1 MRMGKRAMKK
11 KIRFADI
18 IIYMVTIGLALA
30 CLLPLLNM
38 VAISFSN
45 SAAATAGRVGILP
58 VDFTVNSYTKLL
70 KEAQY
75 WRSLMI
81 SFARTVLGTIINI
94 VLVILMAYP
103 LSKSTREFYAQKVY
117 MRVVLFA
124 MLFNGGMIPTYLVV
138 NKLGLCDTLWALI
151 LPSAVG
157 VGNVILLMNF
167 FRSVPKELEEATQ
180 IDGANPFQ
188 TLWNVFIPM
197 SKPCIATIIL
207 FCAVGHWNDY
217 FTGILYISKIRN
229 YPLQTYIQSVT
240 ASFDISRVTDP
251 KKIQEY
257 LTISEKTL
265 NAAKIVVSTLP
276 LMIIYPF
283 VTKYF
288 KDGIVVGA
296 VKE

>member
-1 MRMGKRAMKK
+1 MKR
-11 KIRFADI
+11 KIKISDI
-18 IIYMVTIGLALA
+18 IIHIIVIALGLA

-45 SAAATAGRVGILP
+45 SAAATAGRVGIIP
-58 VDFTVNSYTKLL
+58 VDFTLSSYEKLL
-70 KEAQY
+70 KDAQY
-75 WRSLMI
+75 WRSLVV
-81 SFARTVLGTIINI
+81 SFERTIIGTTINI
-94 VLVILMAYP
+94 LLVITMAYP
-103 LSKSTREFYAQKVY
+103 LSKSTREFYSQKKY
-117 MRVVLFA
+117 MGVVLFA

-138 NKLGLCDTLWALI
+138 NNLGLCDSLWSLI

-167 FRSVPKELEEATQ
+167 FRSVPKDLEEAAE

-188 TLWNVFIPM
+188 VLKNVFIPI

-217 FTGILYISKIRN
+217 FSGILYISKMEN
-229 YPLQTYIQSVT
+229 YPLQSYIQSVS
-240 ASFDISRVTDP
+240 ASLDISRVTDP

-276 LMIIYPF
+276 LMIVYPF

>member
-1 MRMGKRAMKK
+1 MKR
-11 KIRFADI
+11 KIKISDI
-18 IIYMVTIGLALA
+18 IIHIIVIVLGLA

-45 SAAATAGRVGILP
+45 SAAATAGRVGIIP
-58 VDFTVNSYTKLL
+58 VDFTLSSYEKLL
-70 KEAQY
+70 KDAQY
-75 WRSLMI
+75 WRSLVV
-81 SFARTVLGTIINI
+81 SFERTIIGTTINI
-94 VLVILMAYP
+94 LLVITMAYP
-103 LSKSTREFYAQKVY
+103 LSKSTREFHSQKKY
-117 MRVVLFA
+117 MGVVLFA

-138 NKLGLCDTLWALI
+138 NNLGLCDSLWSLI

-167 FRSVPKELEEATQ
+167 FRSVPKELEEAAE

-188 TLWNVFIPM
+188 VLKNVFIPI

-217 FTGILYISKIRN
+217 FSGILYISKMEN
-229 YPLQTYIQSVT
+229 YPLQSYIQSVS
-240 ASFDISRVTDP
+240 ASLDISRVTDP

-276 LMIIYPF
+276 LMIVYPF

>member
-1 MRMGKRAMKK
+1 MRKKRI
-11 KIRFADI
+11 KISDI
-18 IIYMVTIGLALA
+18 LIYVVVILLALA

-38 VAISFSN
+38 LAISFSN
-45 SAAATAGRVGILP
+45 SAAATAGRVGIIP
-58 VDFTVNSYTKLL
+58 VDFTISSYTKLL
-70 KEAQY
+70 REEQY
-75 WRSLMI
+75 WRSLFI
-81 SFARTVLGTIINI
+81 SFERTILGTFINI
-94 VLVILMAYP
+94 VLVVLMSYP
-103 LSKSTREFYAQKVY
+103 LSKSTKEFHAQKIY
-117 MRVVLFA
+117 MRLVLFA

-138 NKLGLCDTLWALI
+138 NKIHLCDTLWSLI

-157 VGNVILLMNF
+157 VGNIILLMNF
-167 FRSVPKELEEATQ
+167 FRGVPKELEEAAEM
-180 IDGANPFQ
+180 DGATPFQ
-188 TLWNVFIPM
+188 VLWNVFIPI

-217 FTGILYISKIRN
+217 FSGILYISKIRN

>member
-1 MRMGKRAMKK
+1 MKK
-11 KIRFADI
+11 KIKISDI
-18 IIYMVTIGLALA
+18 VIYIIVIALGLA

-45 SAAATAGRVGILP
+45 SAAATAGRVGIIP
-58 VDFTVNSYTKLL
+58 VDFTLSSYEKLL
-70 KEAQY
+70 KDAQY
-75 WRSLMI
+75 WRSLVV
-81 SFARTVLGTIINI
+81 SFERTIIGTTINI
-94 VLVILMAYP
+94 LLVITMAYP
-103 LSKSTREFYAQKVY
+103 LSKSTREFHSQKKY
-117 MRVVLFA
+117 MGVVLFA

-138 NKLGLCDTLWALI
+138 NNLGLCDSLWSLI

-167 FRSVPKELEEATQ
+167 FRSVPKELEEAAE

-188 TLWNVFIPM
+188 VLKNVFIPI

-217 FTGILYISKIRN
+217 FSGILYISKMEN
-229 YPLQTYIQSVT
+229 YPLQSYIQSVS
-240 ASFDISRVTDP
+240 ASLDISRVTDP

-265 NAAKIVVSTLP
+265 NAAKIVVSTVP
-276 LMIIYPF
+276 LMIVYPF

>member
-1 MRMGKRAMKK
+1 MKR
-11 KIRFADI
+11 KIKISDI
-18 IIYMVTIGLALA
+18 IIHIIVIALGLA

-45 SAAATAGRVGILP
+45 SAAATAGRVGIIP
-58 VDFTVNSYTKLL
+58 VDFTLSSYEKLL
-70 KEAQY
+70 KDAQY
-75 WRSLMI
+75 WRSLVV
-81 SFARTVLGTIINI
+81 SFERTIIGTTINI
-94 VLVILMAYP
+94 LLVITMAYP
-103 LSKSTREFYAQKVY
+103 LSKSTREFHSQKKY
-117 MRVVLFA
+117 MGAVLFA

-138 NKLGLCDTLWALI
+138 NNLGLCDSLWSLI

-167 FRSVPKELEEATQ
+167 FRSVPKELEEAAE

-188 TLWNVFIPM
+188 ILKNVFIPI

-217 FTGILYISKIRN
+217 FSGILYISKMEN
-229 YPLQTYIQSVT
+229 YPLQSYIQSVS
-240 ASFDISRVTDP
+240 ASLDISRVTDP

-276 LMIIYPF
+276 LMIVYPF

>member
-1 MRMGKRAMKK
+1 MGKR
-11 KIRFADI
+11 KIKIADI
-18 IIYMVTIGLALA
+18 VIYLTVILMALA
-30 CLLPLLNM
+30 CLIPLMNM
-38 VAISFSN
+38 LAISFSN
-45 SAAATAGRVGILP
+45 SAAATAGRVGIIP
-58 VDFTVNSYTKLL
+58 VDFTTSSYAKLL
-70 KEAQY
+70 KEEQY
-75 WRSLMI
+75 WRSLLI
-81 SFARTVLGTIINI
+81 SFERTVFGTLINVI
-94 VLVILMAYP
+94 LVIFMPFP
-103 LSKSTREFYAQKVY
+103 LSKSAREFRAQKVY
-117 MRVVLFA
+117 MRLVLFA

-138 NKLGLCDTLWALI
+138 NKLHLCDTLWSLI

-157 VGNVILLMNF
+157 VGNIILLMNF
-167 FRSVPKELEEATQ
+167 FRSVPKELEEAAA

-188 TLWNVFIPM
+188 ILLNVFVPV

-240 ASFDISRVTDP
+240 AAFDISRVTDP

-276 LMIIYPF
+276 LMILYPF

>member
-1 MRMGKRAMKK
+1 MTKK
-11 KIRFADI
+11 KRIKISDI
-18 IIYMVTIGLALA
+18 MIYMVVISLGLS

-45 SAAATAGRVGILP
+45 SAAATAGRVGIVP
-58 VDFTVNSYTKLL
+58 VGFTVSSYTKLL
-70 KEAQY
+70 NDSQY
-75 WRSLMI
+75 WRSLVVSME
-81 SFARTVLGTIINI
+81 RTLLGTLINI
-94 VLVILMAYP
+94 ILVITMAYP
-103 LSKSTREFYAQKVY
+103 LSKSEREFHGQKVY
-117 MRVVLFA
+117 MRMVLFA

-138 NKLGLCDTLWALI
+138 NQLELCDTLWALI

-167 FRSVPKELEEATQ
+167 FRSVPRELEEAAE
-180 IDGANPFQ
+180 IDGANPFHI
-188 TLWNVFIPM
+188 LKNVFIPV

-217 FTGILYISKIRN
+217 FSGILYISKIRN
-229 YPLQTYIQSVT
+229 YPLQTYIQSVS
-240 ASFDISRVTDP
+240 AAIDISQITDP

-265 NAAKIVVSTLP
+265 NAAKIVVSTVP
-276 LMIIYPF
+276 LMIFYPF

-296 VKE
+296 VKA

>member
-1 MRMGKRAMKK
+1 MKK
-11 KIRFADI
+11 IKKVKISDI
-18 IIYMVTIGLALA
+18 IIYLMVIGLGLA

-58 VDFTVNSYTKLL
+58 VDFTTSSYEKLL
-70 KEAQY
+70 SDAQY
-75 WRSLMI
+75 WRSLLV
-81 SFARTVLGTIINI
+81 SVERTVLGTLINI
-94 VLVILMAYP
+94 LFVILMAYP
-103 LSKSTREFYAQKVY
+103 LSKSEREFHGQKIY
-117 MRVVLFA
+117 MRIVLFA

-138 NKLGLCDTLWALI
+138 NGLELCNTIWALI

-157 VGNVILLMNF
+157 VGNIILLMNF
-167 FRSVPKELEEATQ
+167 FRSVPKELEEAAA
-180 IDGANPFQ
+180 IDGANPLQ
-188 TLWNVFIPM
+188 ILWNVFIPV

-217 FTGILYISKIRN
+217 FSGILYISKIHN
-229 YPLQTYIQSVT
+229 YPLQTYIQSVS
-240 ASFDISRVTDP
+240 AAIDISQITDP

-265 NAAKIVVSTLP
+265 NAAKIVVSTVP
-276 LMIIYPF
+276 LMIFYPF

>member
-1 MRMGKRAMKK
+1 MKK
-11 KIRFADI
+11 KIKISDI
-18 IIYMVTIGLALA
+18 VIYIIVIALGLA

-45 SAAATAGRVGILP
+45 SAAATAGRVGIIP
-58 VDFTVNSYTKLL
+58 VDFTLSSYEKLL
-70 KEAQY
+70 KDAQY
-75 WRSLMI
+75 WRSLVV
-81 SFARTVLGTIINI
+81 SFERTIIGTTINI
-94 VLVILMAYP
+94 LLVITMAYP
-103 LSKSTREFYAQKVY
+103 LSKSTREFYSQKKY
-117 MRVVLFA
+117 MGVVLFA

-138 NKLGLCDTLWALI
+138 NNLGLCDSLWSLI

-167 FRSVPKELEEATQ
+167 FRSVPKELEEAAE

-188 TLWNVFIPM
+188 VLKNVFIPI

-217 FTGILYISKIRN
+217 FSGILYISKMEN
-229 YPLQTYIQSVT
+229 YPLQSYIQSVS
-240 ASFDISRVTDP
+240 ASLDISRVTDP

-265 NAAKIVVSTLP
+265 NAAKIVVSTVP
-276 LMIIYPF
+276 LMIVYPF

>member
-1 MRMGKRAMKK
+1 MGKRKV
-11 KIRFADI
+11 KIADI
-18 IIYMVTIGLALA
+18 VIYLTVILMALA
-30 CLLPLLNM
+30 CLIPLMNM
-38 VAISFSN
+38 LAISFSN
-45 SAAATAGRVGILP
+45 SAAATAGRVGIIP
-58 VDFTVNSYTKLL
+58 VDFTTSSYAKLL
-70 KEAQY
+70 KEEQY
-75 WRSLMI
+75 WRSLLI
-81 SFARTVLGTIINI
+81 SFERTVFGTLINVI
-94 VLVILMAYP
+94 LVIFMPFP
-103 LSKSTREFYAQKVY
+103 LSKSAREFRAQKVY
-117 MRVVLFA
+117 MRLVLFA

-138 NKLGLCDTLWALI
+138 NKLHLCDTLWSLI

-157 VGNVILLMNF
+157 VGNIILLMNF
-167 FRSVPKELEEATQ
+167 FRSVPKELEEAAA

-188 TLWNVFIPM
+188 ILLNVFVPV

-240 ASFDISRVTDP
+240 AAFDISRVTDP

-276 LMIIYPF
+276 LMILYPF
-283 VTKYF
+283 VIKYF

>member
-1 MRMGKRAMKK
+1 MGKRKV
-11 KIRFADI
+11 KIADI
-18 IIYMVTIGLALA
+18 VIYLTVILMALA
-30 CLLPLLNM
+30 CLIPLMNM
-38 VAISFSN
+38 LAISFSN
-45 SAAATAGRVGILP
+45 SAAATAGRVGIIP
-58 VDFTVNSYTKLL
+58 VDFTTSSYAKLL
-70 KEAQY
+70 KEEQY
-75 WRSLMI
+75 WRSLLI
-81 SFARTVLGTIINI
+81 SFERTAFGTLINVI
-94 VLVILMAYP
+94 LVIFMSFP
-103 LSKSTREFYAQKVY
+103 LSKSTREFRAQKVY
-117 MRVVLFA
+117 MRLVLFA

-138 NKLGLCDTLWALI
+138 NKLHLCDTLWSLI

-157 VGNVILLMNF
+157 VGNIILLMNF
-167 FRSVPKELEEATQ
+167 FRSVPKELEEAAA

-188 TLWNVFIPM
+188 ILLNVFVPV

-240 ASFDISRVTDP
+240 AAFDISRVTDP

-276 LMIIYPF
+276 LMILYPF

>member
-1 MRMGKRAMKK
+1 MKK
-11 KIRFADI
+11 KIKISDI
-18 IIYMVTIGLALA
+18 VIYIIVIALGLA

-38 VAISFSN
+38 VAISFSS
-45 SAAATAGRVGILP
+45 SAAATAGRVGIIP
-58 VDFTVNSYTKLL
+58 VDFTLSSYEKLL
-70 KEAQY
+70 KDAQY
-75 WRSLMI
+75 WRSLVV
-81 SFARTVLGTIINI
+81 SFERTIIGTTINI
-94 VLVILMAYP
+94 LLVITMAYP
-103 LSKSTREFYAQKVY
+103 LSKSTREFHSQKKY
-117 MRVVLFA
+117 MGVVLFA

-138 NKLGLCDTLWALI
+138 NNLGLCDSLWSLI

-167 FRSVPKELEEATQ
+167 FRSVPKELEEAAE

-188 TLWNVFIPM
+188 VLKNVFIPIA
-197 SKPCIATIIL
+197 KPCIATIIL

-217 FTGILYISKIRN
+217 FSGILYISKMRN
-229 YPLQTYIQSVT
+229 YPLQSYIQSVS
-240 ASFDISRVTDP
+240 ASLDISRVTDP

-276 LMIIYPF
+276 LMIVYPF

>member
-1 MRMGKRAMKK
+1 MKR
-11 KIRFADI
+11 KIKISDI
-18 IIYMVTIGLALA
+18 IIHIIVIVLGLA

-45 SAAATAGRVGILP
+45 SAAATAGRVGIIP
-58 VDFTVNSYTKLL
+58 VDFTLSSYEKLL
-70 KEAQY
+70 KDAQY
-75 WRSLMI
+75 WRSLVV
-81 SFARTVLGTIINI
+81 SFERTIIGTTINI
-94 VLVILMAYP
+94 LLVITMAYP
-103 LSKSTREFYAQKVY
+103 LSKSTREFHSQKKY
-117 MRVVLFA
+117 MGVVVFA
-124 MLFNGGMIPTYLVV
+124 MLFNGGIIPTYLVV
-138 NKLGLCDTLWALI
+138 NNLGLCDSLWSLI

-167 FRSVPKELEEATQ
+167 FRSVPKELEEAAE

-188 TLWNVFIPM
+188 ILKNVFIPI

-217 FTGILYISKIRN
+217 FSGILYISKMEN
-229 YPLQTYIQSVT
+229 YPLQSYIQSVS
-240 ASFDISRVTDP
+240 ASLDISRVTDP

-276 LMIIYPF
+276 LMIVYPF

>member
-1 MRMGKRAMKK
+1 MTKRK
-11 KIRFADI
+11 KIKVSDI
-18 IIYMVTIGLALA
+18 MIYLVTVLLGLS

-45 SAAATAGRVGILP
+45 SAAATAGRVGIVP
-58 VDFTVNSYTKLL
+58 VDFTLSSYNKLL
-70 KEAQY
+70 SDTQY
-75 WRSLMI
+75 WRSLVI
-81 SFARTVLGTIINI
+81 SIERTVIGTLLNI
-94 VLVILMAYP
+94 FLVIIMAYP
-103 LSKSTREFYAQKVY
+103 LSKNTREFHAQKTY
-117 MRVVLFA
+117 MRFVLFA
-124 MLFNGGMIPTYLVV
+124 MLFNGGMIPTYHVV
-138 NKLGLCDTLWALI
+138 NKLHLCDTLWALI

-167 FRSVPKELEEATQ
+167 FRSVPKELEEAAE
-180 IDGANPFQ
+180 IDGANPISI
-188 TLWNVFIPM
+188 LRNVFIPV
-197 SKPCIATIIL
+197 SKPCIATITL

-217 FTGILYISKIRN
+217 FTGILYISKISH

-240 ASFDISRVTDP
+240 ASIDISQITDP

-265 NAAKIVVSTLP
+265 SAAKIVVSTVP
-276 LMIIYPF
+276 LLIFYPF

>member
-1 MRMGKRAMKK
+1 MGKR
-11 KIRFADI
+11 KIKIADI
-18 IIYMVTIGLALA
+18 VIYLTVILMALA
-30 CLLPLLNM
+30 CLIPLMNM
-38 VAISFSN
+38 LAISFSN
-45 SAAATAGRVGILP
+45 SAAATAGRVGIIP
-58 VDFTVNSYTKLL
+58 VDFTTSSYAKLL
-70 KEAQY
+70 KEEQY
-75 WRSLMI
+75 WRSLLI
-81 SFARTVLGTIINI
+81 SFERTVFGTLIN
-94 VLVILMAYP
+94 VILAIFMSFP
-103 LSKSTREFYAQKVY
+103 LSKSTREFRAQKVY
-117 MRVVLFA
+117 MRLVLFA

-138 NKLGLCDTLWALI
+138 NKLHLCDTLWSLI

-157 VGNVILLMNF
+157 VGNIILLMNF
-167 FRSVPKELEEATQ
+167 FRSVPKELEEAAA

-188 TLWNVFIPM
+188 ILLNVFVPV

-240 ASFDISRVTDP
+240 AAFDISRVTDP

-276 LMIIYPF
+276 LMILYPF

>member
-1 MRMGKRAMKK
+1 MGKR
-11 KIRFADI
+11 KIKIADI
-18 IIYMVTIGLALA
+18 VIYLTVILMALA
-30 CLLPLLNM
+30 CLIPLMNM
-38 VAISFSN
+38 LAISFSN
-45 SAAATAGRVGILP
+45 SAAATAGRVGIIP
-58 VDFTVNSYTKLL
+58 VDFTTSSYAKLL
-70 KEAQY
+70 KEEQY
-75 WRSLMI
+75 WRSLLI
-81 SFARTVLGTIINI
+81 SFERTVFGTLIN
-94 VLVILMAYP
+94 VILVVFMSFP
-103 LSKSTREFYAQKVY
+103 LSKSTREFRAQKVY
-117 MRVVLFA
+117 MRLVLFA

-138 NKLGLCDTLWALI
+138 NKLHLCDTLWSLI

-157 VGNVILLMNF
+157 VGNIILLMNF
-167 FRSVPKELEEATQ
+167 FRSVPKELEEAAA

-188 TLWNVFIPM
+188 ILLNVFVPV

-240 ASFDISRVTDP
+240 AAFDISRVTDP

-276 LMIIYPF
+276 LMILYPF

>member
-1 MRMGKRAMKK
+1 MGKR
-11 KIRFADI
+11 KIKIADI
-18 IIYMVTIGLALA
+18 VIYLTVILMALA
-30 CLLPLLNM
+30 CLIPLMNM
-38 VAISFSN
+38 LAISFSN
-45 SAAATAGRVGILP
+45 SAAATAGRVGIIP
-58 VDFTVNSYTKLL
+58 VDFTTSSYAKLL
-70 KEAQY
+70 KEEQY
-75 WRSLMI
+75 WRSLLI
-81 SFARTVLGTIINI
+81 SFERTVFGTLINVI
-94 VLVILMAYP
+94 LVIFMSFP
-103 LSKSTREFYAQKVY
+103 LSKSTREFRAQKVY
-117 MRVVLFA
+117 MRLVLFA

-138 NKLGLCDTLWALI
+138 NKLHLCDTLWSLI

-157 VGNVILLMNF
+157 VGNIILLMNF
-167 FRSVPKELEEATQ
+167 FRSVPKELEEAAA

-188 TLWNVFIPM
+188 ILLNVFVPV

-207 FCAVGHWNDY
+207 FCTVGHWNDY

-240 ASFDISRVTDP
+240 AAFDISRVTDP

-276 LMIIYPF
+276 LMILYPF

>member
-1 MRMGKRAMKK
+1 MGKR
-11 KIRFADI
+11 KIKIADI
-18 IIYMVTIGLALA
+18 VIYLTVILMALA
-30 CLLPLLNM
+30 CLIPLMNM
-38 VAISFSN
+38 LAISFSN
-45 SAAATAGRVGILP
+45 SAAATAGRVGIIP
-58 VDFTVNSYTKLL
+58 VDFTTSSYAKLL
-70 KEAQY
+70 KEEQY
-75 WRSLMI
+75 WRSLLI
-81 SFARTVLGTIINI
+81 SFERTVFGTLINVI
-94 VLVILMAYP
+94 LVIFMSFP
-103 LSKSTREFYAQKVY
+103 LSKSTREFRAQKVY
-117 MRVVLFA
+117 MRLVLFA
-124 MLFNGGMIPTYLVV
+124 MLFNGGMIPTYRVV
-138 NKLGLCDTLWALI
+138 NKLHLCDTLWSLI

-157 VGNVILLMNF
+157 VGNIILLMNF
-167 FRSVPKELEEATQ
+167 FRSVPKELEEAAA

-188 TLWNVFIPM
+188 ILLNVFVPV

-240 ASFDISRVTDP
+240 AAFDISRVTDP

-276 LMIIYPF
+276 LMILYPF
-283 VTKYF
+283 VIKYF

>member
-1 MRMGKRAMKK
+1 M
-11 KIRFADI
+11 
-18 IIYMVTIGLALA
+18 
-30 CLLPLLNM
+30 
-38 VAISFSN
+38 
-45 SAAATAGRVGILP
+45 
-58 VDFTVNSYTKLL
+58 DFTTSSYAKLL
-70 KEAQY
+70 KEEQY
-75 WRSLMI
+75 WRSLLI
-81 SFARTVLGTIINI
+81 SFERTVFGTLINVI
-94 VLVILMAYP
+94 LVIFMSFP
-103 LSKSTREFYAQKVY
+103 LSKSTREFRAQKVY
-117 MRVVLFA
+117 MRLVLFA

-138 NKLGLCDTLWALI
+138 NKLHLCDTLWSLI

-157 VGNVILLMNF
+157 VGNIILLMNF
-167 FRSVPKELEEATQ
+167 FRSVPKELEEAAA

-188 TLWNVFIPM
+188 ILLNVFVPV

-240 ASFDISRVTDP
+240 AAFDISRVTDP

-276 LMIIYPF
+276 LMILYPF

>member
-1 MRMGKRAMKK
+1 MGKR
-11 KIRFADI
+11 KIKIADI
-18 IIYMVTIGLALA
+18 VIYLTVILMALA
-30 CLLPLLNM
+30 CLIPLMNM
-38 VAISFSN
+38 LAISFSN
-45 SAAATAGRVGILP
+45 SAAATAGRVGIIP
-58 VDFTVNSYTKLL
+58 VDFTTSSYAKLL
-70 KEAQY
+70 KEEQY
-75 WRSLMI
+75 WRSLLI
-81 SFARTVLGTIINI
+81 SFERTVFGTLINVI
-94 VLVILMAYP
+94 LVIFMSFP
-103 LSKSTREFYAQKVY
+103 LSKSTREFCAQKVY
-117 MRVVLFA
+117 MRLVLFA

-138 NKLGLCDTLWALI
+138 NKLHLCDTLWSLI

-157 VGNVILLMNF
+157 VGNIILLMNF
-167 FRSVPKELEEATQ
+167 FRSVPKELEEAAA

-188 TLWNVFIPM
+188 ILLNVFVPV

-240 ASFDISRVTDP
+240 AAFDISRVTDP

-276 LMIIYPF
+276 LMILYPF

>member
-1 MRMGKRAMKK
+1 MEKR
-11 KIRFADI
+11 KIKIADI
-18 IIYMVTIGLALA
+18 VIYLTVILMALA
-30 CLLPLLNM
+30 CLIPLMNM
-38 VAISFSN
+38 LAISFSN
-45 SAAATAGRVGILP
+45 SAAATAGRVGIIP
-58 VDFTVNSYTKLL
+58 VDFTTSSYAKLL
-70 KEAQY
+70 KEEQY
-75 WRSLMI
+75 WRSLII
-81 SFARTVLGTIINI
+81 SFERTVFGTLINVI
-94 VLVILMAYP
+94 LVIFMSFP
-103 LSKSTREFYAQKVY
+103 LSKSTREFRAQKVY
-117 MRVVLFA
+117 MRLVLFA

-138 NKLGLCDTLWALI
+138 NKLHLCDTLWSLI

-157 VGNVILLMNF
+157 VGNIILLMNF
-167 FRSVPKELEEATQ
+167 FRSVPKELEEAAA

-188 TLWNVFIPM
+188 ILLNVFVPV

-240 ASFDISRVTDP
+240 AAFDISRVTDP

-276 LMIIYPF
+276 LMILYPF
-283 VTKYF
+283 VIKYF

>member
-1 MRMGKRAMKK
+1 
-11 KIRFADI
+11 
-18 IIYMVTIGLALA
+18 
-30 CLLPLLNM
+30 
-38 VAISFSN
+38 
-45 SAAATAGRVGILP
+45 
-58 VDFTVNSYTKLL
+58 
-70 KEAQY
+70 
-75 WRSLMI
+75 
-81 SFARTVLGTIINI
+81 
-94 VLVILMAYP
+94 MAYP
-103 LSKSTREFYAQKVY
+103 LSKSTREFHSQKKY
-117 MRVVLFA
+117 MGVVLFA

-138 NKLGLCDTLWALI
+138 NNLGLCDSLWSLI

-167 FRSVPKELEEATQ
+167 FRSVPKELEEAAE

-188 TLWNVFIPM
+188 ILKNVFIPI

-217 FTGILYISKIRN
+217 FSGILYISKMEN
-229 YPLQTYIQSVT
+229 YPLQSYIQSVS
-240 ASFDISRVTDP
+240 ASLDISRVTDP

-265 NAAKIVVSTLP
+265 NAAKIVVSTVP
-276 LMIIYPF
+276 LMIVYPF

>member
-1 MRMGKRAMKK
+1 MEKR
-11 KIRFADI
+11 KIKIADI
-18 IIYMVTIGLALA
+18 VIYLTVILMALA
-30 CLLPLLNM
+30 CLIPLMNM
-38 VAISFSN
+38 LAISFSN
-45 SAAATAGRVGILP
+45 SAAATAGRVGIIP
-58 VDFTVNSYTKLL
+58 VDFTTSSYAKLL
-70 KEAQY
+70 KEEQY
-75 WRSLMI
+75 WRSLLI
-81 SFARTVLGTIINI
+81 SFERTVFGTLINVI
-94 VLVILMAYP
+94 LVIFMSFP
-103 LSKSTREFYAQKVY
+103 LSKSTREFRAQKVY
-117 MRVVLFA
+117 MRLVLFA

-138 NKLGLCDTLWALI
+138 NKLHLCDTLWSLI

-157 VGNVILLMNF
+157 VGNIILLMNF
-167 FRSVPKELEEATQ
+167 FRSVPKELEEAAA

-188 TLWNVFIPM
+188 ILLNVFVPV

-240 ASFDISRVTDP
+240 AAFDISRVTDP

-276 LMIIYPF
+276 LMILYPF

>member
-1 MRMGKRAMKK
+1 MRKRIKVKAS
-11 KIRFADI
+11 DI
-18 IIYMVTIGLALA
+18 MIYLIVIGLGLS

-58 VDFTVNSYTKLL
+58 VDFTTSSYNKLL
-70 KEAQY
+70 QDSQY
-75 WRSLMI
+75 WRSLVV
-81 SFARTVLGTIINI
+81 SLERTLLGTLINI
-94 VLVILMAYP
+94 VFVIFMAYP
-103 LSKSTREFYAQKVY
+103 LSKSEREFRGQKIY
-117 MRVVLFA
+117 MRIVLFA

-138 NKLGLCDTLWALI
+138 NKLQLCDTLWALI

-157 VGNVILLMNF
+157 VGNIILLMNF
-167 FRSVPKELEEATQ
+167 FRSVPKELEEAAE
-180 IDGANPFQ
+180 IDGANP
-188 TLWNVFIPM
+188 LEILMNVFIPV

-217 FTGILYISKIRN
+217 FSGILYISKIRN
-229 YPLQTYIQSVT
+229 YPLQTYIQSVS
-240 ASFDISRVTDP
+240 AAIDISQITDP

-265 NAAKIVVSTLP
+265 NAAKIVVSTVP
-276 LMIIYPF
+276 LMIFYPF

-296 VKE
+296 VKA

>member
-1 MRMGKRAMKK
+1 MKR
-11 KIRFADI
+11 KIKISDI
-18 IIYMVTIGLALA
+18 IIHIIVIALGLV

-45 SAAATAGRVGILP
+45 SAAATAGRVGIIP
-58 VDFTVNSYTKLL
+58 VDFTLSSYEKLL
-70 KEAQY
+70 KDAQY
-75 WRSLMI
+75 WRSLVV
-81 SFARTVLGTIINI
+81 SFERTIIGTTINI
-94 VLVILMAYP
+94 LLVITMAYP
-103 LSKSTREFYAQKVY
+103 LSKSTREFHSQKKY
-117 MRVVLFA
+117 MGVVLFA

-138 NKLGLCDTLWALI
+138 NNLGLCDSLWSLI

-167 FRSVPKELEEATQ
+167 FRSVPKELEEAAE

-188 TLWNVFIPM
+188 ILKNVFIPI
-197 SKPCIATIIL
+197 SKPCIATIVL

-217 FTGILYISKIRN
+217 FSGILYISKMEN
-229 YPLQTYIQSVT
+229 YPLQSYIQSVS
-240 ASFDISRVTDP
+240 ASLDISRVTDP

-276 LMIIYPF
+276 LMIVYPF

>member
-1 MRMGKRAMKK
+1 MKK
-11 KIRFADI
+11 KIKISDI
-18 IIYMVTIGLALA
+18 VIYIIVIALGLA
-30 CLLPLLNM
+30 CLIPLLNM

-45 SAAATAGRVGILP
+45 SAAATAGRVGIIP
-58 VDFTVNSYTKLL
+58 VDFTLSSYEKLL
-70 KEAQY
+70 KDAQY
-75 WRSLMI
+75 WRSLVV
-81 SFARTVLGTIINI
+81 SFERTIIGTTINI
-94 VLVILMAYP
+94 LLVITMAYP
-103 LSKSTREFYAQKVY
+103 LSKSTREFHSQKKY
-117 MRVVLFA
+117 MGVVLFA

-138 NKLGLCDTLWALI
+138 NNLGLCDSLWSLI

-167 FRSVPKELEEATQ
+167 FRSVPKELEEAAE

-188 TLWNVFIPM
+188 ILKNVFIPI

-217 FTGILYISKIRN
+217 FSGILYISKMEN
-229 YPLQTYIQSVT
+229 YPLQSYIQSVS
-240 ASFDISRVTDP
+240 ASLDISRVTDP

-276 LMIIYPF
+276 LMIVYPF

>member
-1 MRMGKRAMKK
+1 MKR
-11 KIRFADI
+11 KIKISDI
-18 IIYMVTIGLALA
+18 IIYIIVIALGLA

-45 SAAATAGRVGILP
+45 SAAATAGRVGIIP
-58 VDFTVNSYTKLL
+58 VDFTLSSYEKLL
-70 KEAQY
+70 KDAQY
-75 WRSLMI
+75 WRSLVV
-81 SFARTVLGTIINI
+81 SFERTIIGTTINI
-94 VLVILMAYP
+94 LLVITMAYP
-103 LSKSTREFYAQKVY
+103 LSKSTREFHSQKKY
-117 MRVVLFA
+117 MGVVLFA

-138 NKLGLCDTLWALI
+138 NNLGLCDSLWSLI

-167 FRSVPKELEEATQ
+167 FRSVPKELEEAAE

-188 TLWNVFIPM
+188 ILKNVFIPI

-217 FTGILYISKIRN
+217 FSGILYISKMEN
-229 YPLQTYIQSVT
+229 YPLQSYIQSVS
-240 ASFDISRVTDP
+240 ASLDISRVTDP

-276 LMIIYPF
+276 LMIVYPF

>member
-1 MRMGKRAMKK
+1 MIKK
-11 KIRFADI
+11 KGIKLSDI
-18 IIYMVTIGLALA
+18 IIYVVVISLGLA

-45 SAAATAGRVGILP
+45 SAAATAGRVGIIP
-58 VDFTVNSYTKLL
+58 IGFTVSSYTKLL
-70 KEAQY
+70 NDSQY
-75 WRSLMI
+75 WRSLVVSME
-81 SFARTVLGTIINI
+81 RTILGTILNI
-94 VLVILMAYP
+94 ILVITMAYP
-103 LSKSTREFYAQKVY
+103 LSKSEREFHGQKIY
-117 MRVVLFA
+117 MRMVLFA

-138 NKLGLCDTLWALI
+138 NQLGLCDTLWALI

-167 FRSVPKELEEATQ
+167 FRSVPRELEEAAE
-180 IDGANPFQ
+180 IDGANPFHI
-188 TLWNVFIPM
+188 LKNVFIPV

-217 FTGILYISKIRN
+217 FSGILYISKIRN
-229 YPLQTYIQSVT
+229 YPLQTYIQSVS
-240 ASFDISRVTDP
+240 AAIDISQITDP

-276 LMIIYPF
+276 LMIFYPF

-296 VKE
+296 VKA

>member
-1 MRMGKRAMKK
+1 MKR
-11 KIRFADI
+11 KIKISDI
-18 IIYMVTIGLALA
+18 IIHIIVIALGLA

-45 SAAATAGRVGILP
+45 SAAATAGRVGIIP
-58 VDFTVNSYTKLL
+58 VDFTLSSYEKLL
-70 KEAQY
+70 KDAQY
-75 WRSLMI
+75 WRSLVV
-81 SFARTVLGTIINI
+81 SFERTIIGTTINI
-94 VLVILMAYP
+94 LLVITMAYP
-103 LSKSTREFYAQKVY
+103 LSKSTREFHSQKKY
-117 MRVVLFA
+117 MGVVLFA

-138 NKLGLCDTLWALI
+138 NNLGLCDSLWSLI

-167 FRSVPKELEEATQ
+167 FRSVPKELEEAAE

-188 TLWNVFIPM
+188 ILKNVFIPI

-217 FTGILYISKIRN
+217 FSGILYISKMEN
-229 YPLQTYIQSVT
+229 YPLQSYIQSVS
-240 ASFDISRVTDP
+240 ASLDISRVTDP

-276 LMIIYPF
+276 LMIVYPF

>member
-1 MRMGKRAMKK
+1 MTKRRRI
-11 KIRFADI
+11 KISDI
-18 IIYMVTIGLALA
+18 MIYMVVIALGLS

-45 SAAATAGRVGILP
+45 SAAATAGRVGIVP
-58 VDFTVNSYTKLL
+58 VGFTTSSYAKLL
-70 KEAQY
+70 KDFQY
-75 WRSLMI
+75 WRSLVVSME
-81 SFARTVLGTIINI
+81 RTIFGTILNI
-94 VLVILMAYP
+94 VLVIIMAYP
-103 LSKSTREFYAQKVY
+103 LSKSESEFHGQKIY

-138 NKLGLCDTLWALI
+138 NELHLCDTLGALI

-167 FRSVPKELEEATQ
+167 FRSVPKELEEAAS

-188 TLWNVFIPM
+188 ILKNVFIPV

-217 FTGILYISKIRN
+217 FSGILYISKIRN
-229 YPLQTYIQSVT
+229 YPLQTYIQSVS
-240 ASFDISRVTDP
+240 AAIDISQITDP

-276 LMIIYPF
+276 LMIFYPF

-296 VKE
+296 VKA